1 MLSVTT
7 NDVVDVRTQ
16 QRRERVVGWQIF
28 AAIGVLTAITGL
40 IASNTAPAGFSV
52 AFIGLII
59 ASTAAFIRPAVGV
72 HIVVFFSLLGD
83 DQTTPWYPFTKNLSS
98 RESMFFVADGFSLTP
113 MEIVLLMTMASFL
126 LRALADTE
134 WRLTRGRLLW
144 PMVIFS
150 AFVIFGFVKGYMT
163 GGERTIAIL
172 EARPLV
178 YIPLLYVLIT
188 NLFTTK
194 RQYRI
199 TFALAAVAMGIQSI
213 FSLGYWRGLSDIAQQ
228 ELEALSE
235 HTASVTLDIVFV
247 FVLGLI
253 VFRGSR
259 WKKWALVPLL
269 VPMIISFVLSQR
281 RAGMVALFAG
291 IVVMFAVLFMR
302 DRRRFWR
309 IAPAFALVALLLVIG
324 TWGAS
329 GGLGLP
335 ANAVKTVLFPG
346 QLQDADQS
354 SNLYREIEAF
364 NLWYTIRESPLTGFG
379 FGQPFIVVRE
389 MPDISFFEYWQYLPH
404 NSVLW
409 VWIKTGFLGFVSM
422 LFLFARGIQ
431 RGAQT
436 AMRTVKRDDLAM
448 VVACTAYLVMFLV
461 FAYVDI
467 GWSIR
472 PAVML
477 ALSFAMCADFNELD
491 DPVITPEQRVLRP
504 VSR

>member
-1 MLSVTT
+1 M
-7 NDVVDVRTQ
+7 
-16 QRRERVVGWQIF
+16 
-28 AAIGVLTAITGL
+28 
-40 IASNTAPAGFSV
+40 
-52 AFIGLII
+52 
-59 ASTAAFIRPAVGV
+59 
-72 HIVVFFSLLGD
+72 
-83 DQTTPWYPFTKNLSS
+83 
-98 RESMFFVADGFSLTP
+98 
-113 MEIVLLMTMASFL
+113 
-126 LRALADTE
+126 
-134 WRLTRGRLLW
+134 
-144 PMVIFS
+144 
-150 AFVIFGFVKGYMT
+150 
-163 GGERTIAIL
+163 
-172 EARPLV
+172 
-178 YIPLLYVLIT
+178 
-188 NLFTTK
+188 
-194 RQYRI
+194 
-199 TFALAAVAMGIQSI
+199 
-213 FSLGYWRGLSDIAQQ
+213 
-228 ELEALSE
+228 
-235 HTASVTLDIVFV
+235 TLDIVFV

-302 DRRRFWR
+302 DRRRFWH
-309 IAPAFALVALLLVIG
+309 IAPVFTFVALLLVIG

-354 SNLYREIEAF
+354 SNLYRELEAY
-364 NLWYTIRESPLTGFG
+364 NLWFTIRESPLTGFG
-379 FGQPFIVVRE
+379 FGQPFIVVRP

-436 AMRTVKRDDLAM
+436 AMRTAKRDDLAM
-448 VVACTAYLVMFLV
+448 VVAGTAYLVMFLV

-477 ALSFAMCADFNELD
+477 ALCFALCADFGELE
-491 DPVITPEQRVLRP
+491 DPVVAPDQRLLRP